1 MRQSHLHL
9 TPPIAGSGAIASG
22 RALSACA
29 KVVVCLMLVCLG
41 AQVRIPVPWSD
52 VPLTLQVLAVLST
65 GLMLPPVGAVA
76 ATLLYLMCG
85 VAGLPVFA
93 AGSAGLAGSTGGY
106 LVGFVLAA
114 GIVSLLRGG
123 REAGFGRLLAVSAVC
138 SIVILGL
145 GVLWRVVLA
154 SVWGLFGGS
163 AGLAVTTGLMPFLA
177 KTVVEVFL
185 AVTLVVS
192 IRGSRRGR
200 DRPAVT

>member
-1 MRQSHLHL
+1 MSQRHIHL

-29 KVVVCLMLVCLG
+29 KVIVCLMLVSLG

-114 GIVSLLRGG
+114 GIVSVLRGG
-123 REAGFGRLLAVSAVC
+123 REAGFGRLLAVSAVG
-138 SIVILGL
+138 SLVILAL

-185 AVTLVVS
+185 AATLVVS

-200 DRPAVT
+200 NRPAVT